1 MRGLAE
7 EANLEEPEKF
17 AQAWHMLMEG
27 SIVSAG
33 EGNRNAARDAKCAAQ
48 LEHVPP
54 ELNGRIL
61 TAFWIGD
68 FTGIDSPLGGGR
80 CRLPIL
86 LIFEVG

>member
-1 MRGLAE
+1 MSNDNAYREFREAYSDVLADRH
-7 EANLEEPEKF
+7 LDLPR
-17 AQAWHMLMEG
+17 L
-27 SIVSAG
+27 
-33 EGNRNAARDAKCAAQ
+33 AR

-68 FTGIDSPLGGGR
+68 STGIDSPLGGGR

>member
-1 MRGLAE
+1 MLLEGAVSLSRACSARAE
-7 EANLEEPEKF
+7 F
-17 AQAWHMLMEG
+17 
-27 SIVSAG
+27 
-33 EGNRNAARDAKCAAQ
+33 
-48 LEHVPP
+48 
-54 ELNGRIL
+54 GRIL

>member
-1 MRGLAE
+1 MPIESGAFWSAYWAMMLFALGGSMWAE
-7 EANLEEPEKF
+7 
-17 AQAWHMLMEG
+17 
-27 SIVSAG
+27 
-33 EGNRNAARDAKCAAQ
+33 

-54 ELNGRIL
+54 ELNWQDSHGVLDRR
-61 TAFWIGD
+61 

>member
-1 MRGLAE
+1 MVERGRE
-7 EANLEEPEKF
+7 
-17 AQAWHMLMEG
+17 
-27 SIVSAG
+27 
-33 EGNRNAARDAKCAAQ
+33 

-54 ELNGRIL
+54 EPNSGRIL

-68 FTGIDSPLGGGR
+68 FTGIYLPLGGGR